1 MDKIYLNNRLLDGN
15 EVAQQVLSR
24 GFAFGYGVFET
35 IKFIDASP
43 CFFAQHLGRLRRAA
57 KAAGL
62 AVSLDPSELRRQAAH
77 LFEAYEVTAGV
88 FKIVIFAGAEAPQ
101 VALFL
106 RDGRLPETPAATRLT
121 QATARKASSAFTS
134 RHKTLNYMESVIAL
148 DAAKKEGFD
157 ECVFCNELGHL
168 TEASMANL
176 FWVQHGVL
184 RTPHLECGALDGIV
198 RAEVIALAREVG
210 IEVEE
215 GLFPPEALLG
225 AEEAFLTSSG
235 FGPRPVG
242 AFVDATG
249 RAAAYSS
256 VLLPD
261 LRAAF
266 LERERASATQG

>member
-1 MDKIYLNNRLLDGN
+1 MDRIYLNNRLLDGN
-15 EVAQQVLSR
+15 QVTQQVLSR

-35 IKFIDASP
+35 IKFIDAGP
-43 CFFAQHLGRLRRAA
+43 CFFSQHLGRLGEAA

-62 AVSLDPSELRRQAAH
+62 AVSLDQSELRRQACH
-77 LFEAYEVTAGV
+77 LFEINEVEAGV
-88 FKIVIFAGAEAPQ
+88 FKIAIFAGTEAPQ
-101 VALFL
+101 VTLFL
-106 RDGRLPETPAATRLT
+106 RDGRLPEAAAAIRLT
-121 QATARKASSAFTS
+121 QSTVRKASSAFTS
-134 RHKTLNYMESVIAL
+134 RHKTLNYMESVMAL
-148 DAAKKEGFD
+148 DAAKREGFD
-157 ECVFCNELGHL
+157 ECVFRNELGHL

-176 FWVQHGVL
+176 FWVQGGVL

-198 RAEVIALAREVG
+198 RAEVIALARGVG

-215 GLFPPEALLG
+215 GLFPPEALLE

-249 RAAAYSS
+249 RAAVYPS

-266 LERERASATQG
+266 LERERASAAEG